1 MTIRKRAYAAG
12 VFDGEGCVEVYR
24 NKTGYSM
31 CLTVANDDLRLLR
44 FLAENFG
51 GTIKM
56 RGRHGRWYVRGED
69 SERFAIAILP
79 FSIVKK
85 EQLELY
91 LELRDTCQLDYHRQ
105 RFSPKVAEYRASLV
119 REIKEAKVILP

>member
-1 MTIRKRAYAAG
+1 MAKDAS
-12 VFDGEGCVEVYR
+12 EVYR

-44 FLAENFG
+44 FLAEISAARSRCGGGMGDGTFG
-51 GTIKM
+51 
-56 RGRHGRWYVRGED
+56 GED

-105 RFSPKVAEYRASLV
+105 RFHRK
-119 REIKEAKVILP
+119 